1 MGGKSNA
8 HPATKACRHQYCR
21 YHFQYHTNIHIQ
33 NHITRYLS
41 FVCGKYYAHQPRL
54 ARKASTLSIS
64 LSPPPTSDSTSA
76 SCIIDIIYIY
86 ITSNCSIS
94 YIHYITTEKRQLND
108 VSLRYQVKPSLL
120 KRQHQYE
127 SSDNRFS
134 SSVPLIAMSKAVS
147 WINPLFQIFFP
158 QRKGYEWMCGMFIK
172 KNDK

>member
-1 MGGKSNA
+1 MGGKSYA

-21 YHFQYHTNIHIQ
+21 YHFQYHTNI
-33 NHITRYLS
+33 HITRYLS

-86 ITSNCSIS
+86 ITSNCSTS

-134 SSVPLIAMSKAVS
+134 SSVTLIAMLKAVS
-147 WINPLFQIFFP
+147 WINPLFHFFSHKE
-158 QRKGYEWMCGMFIK
+158 RGMNGYVECL
-172 KNDK
+172 